1 LEGLSTIAGSWIG
14 GANQTAML
22 EVFGSSKT
30 MFAQMIA
37 VDVLVANMDGI
48 PSMGPKEDR
57 IDKWLKADNTQIIA
71 LENQLEEEQAGKD
84 SHLALKNLMVVL
96 MVAFGITGL
105 GHFLNILAPFF
116 LKTIIPI
123 RKILFH

>member
-1 LEGLSTIAGSWIG
+1 MEKEVWKVYRQSLEVGLA

-57 IDKWLKADNTQIIA
+57 IDKWLKADNTPNYSTR
-71 LENQLEEEQAGKD
+71 ESTRGRT
-84 SHLALKNLMVVL
+84 S
-96 MVAFGITGL
+96 
-105 GHFLNILAPFF
+105 
-116 LKTIIPI
+116 
-123 RKILFH
+123 